1 MQEKCT
7 SKKGCVLFAVN
18 ISSDKGKDVED
29 FEVLKTYPILQKF
42 HDVFPADI
50 SNLLPHMEVEF
61 SIDLMVGATQTSK
74 ALYRMSTRELV
85 ELKLQLKEMLD
96 KWYIRPSVSPW
107 GAPLLFVKK
116 EDGTLRFFIDYME
129 LNKVMIKKKYPL
141 PKIDDLFDQLKGTTM
156 FSKI

>member
-1 MQEKCT
+1 
-7 SKKGCVLFAVN
+7 
-18 ISSDKGKDVED
+18 
-29 FEVLKTYPILQKF
+29 
-42 HDVFPADI
+42 
-50 SNLLPHMEVEF
+50 
-61 SIDLMVGATQTSK
+61 
-74 ALYRMSTRELV
+74 
-85 ELKLQLKEMLD
+85 
-96 KWYIRPSVSPW
+96 VSPW